1 MSEKS
6 SIEYLMNNIYNNGKG
21 NVITIFPKFQ
31 IIQGIKNETFY
42 IVFDIIN
49 KSKNVNEILSN
60 IKNDEESIII
70 SININRILIT
80 DNINKVIFI
89 DGDNKPQIS
98 SKNNNLRVTIKRNKD
113 TYVYYIFYKSDKI
126 AEISYTS
133 YDLLLNSVFFDN
145 IYLENI
151 KDIDE
156 QYQKLRV
163 YPDDVIVNLE
173 GNVNMSN
180 VISFILTNYIVRKYD
195 SDIDEYY
202 VIQMNHYIEGFYAK
216 KIYLYLKF
224 LTNRKAEIIRVQ
236 EIEEMDVIKNNIN
249 TQNDNIG
256 SFLGKRPY
264 NSNIPLPQNKRK

>member
-151 KDIDE
+151 KNIDE